1 MAGHRRLAITEVGP
15 VTVVRF
21 ADRRI
26 LDEANIQEIGQ
37 ELYQL
42 VEEERRD
49 QLLLNLCDVDFLASS
64 ALGKLI
70 TLQRKVKARGG
81 TLKLSNVRPE
91 IYEVFAITRLNA
103 QFDIRDDEQEALAAF
118 QDGSSSS
125 GAPSSA
131 KPAATPAP
139 SPRSPSSRSDQSS
152 RPDQV

>member
-1 MAGHRRLAITEVGP
+1 MGH

-26 LDEANIQEIGQ
+26 LDDANIQEIGQ

-70 TLQRKVKARGG
+70 TLQRKLKARGG
-81 TLKLSNVRPE
+81 TLRLSNVRPE
-91 IYEVFAITRLNA
+91 IYEVFAITKLNA
-103 QFDIRDDEQEALAAF
+103 KFDIRDDEREALAAF
-118 QDGSSSS
+118 HEPDSSPGDSTHSPGTTSPRPSSRRKSPPDSSSS
-125 GAPSSA
+125 DSS
-131 KPAATPAP
+131 T
-139 SPRSPSSRSDQSS
+139 R
-152 RPDQV
+152 

>member
-26 LDEANIQEIGQ
+26 LDDANIQEIGQ

-42 VEEERRD
+42 VEQEHREK
-49 QLLLNLCDVDFLASS
+49 LLLNLCDVDFLASS

-70 TLQRKVKARGG
+70 TLQRKLKAHGG
-81 TLKLSNVRPE
+81 ALKLSNVRPE

-103 QFDIRDDEQEALAAF
+103 KFDICDDEREALASF
-118 QDGSSSS
+118 QEASGSSVHSETSADGKTSADSKTSS
-125 GAPSSA
+125 DG
-131 KPAATPAP
+131 K
-139 SPRSPSSRSDQSS
+139 
-152 RPDQV
+152 V

>member
-1 MAGHRRLAITEVGP
+1 MAAHRRLAITEAGP
-15 VTVVRF
+15 VTIVRF

-26 LDEANIQEIGQ
+26 LDDANIQEIGQ

-42 VEEERRD
+42 VEEEHRH

-70 TLQRKVKARGG
+70 TLQRKLKARGG

-103 QFDIRDDEQEALAAF
+103 KFDIRDEEAEALAAF
-118 QDGSSSS
+118 NGGPSSGVTGSAPAAPR
-125 GAPSSA
+125 GAPSD
-131 KPAATPAP
+131 
-139 SPRSPSSRSDQSS
+139 RPSSDSQ
-152 RPDQV
+152 

>member
-26 LDEANIQEIGQ
+26 LDDANIQEIGQ

-42 VEEERRD
+42 VEEEHRER
-49 QLLLNLCDVDFLASS
+49 LLLNLCDVDFLASS

-70 TLQRKVKARGG
+70 TLQRKLKARGG
-81 TLKLSNVRPE
+81 ALKLSNVRPE

-103 QFDIRDDEQEALAAF
+103 KFDIHDEEREALASFGDA
-118 QDGSSSS
+118 SSSP
-125 GAPSSA
+125 GDGKA
-131 KPAATPAP
+131 
-139 SPRSPSSRSDQSS
+139 
-152 RPDQV
+152 